1 MCLVFPQQV
10 CQQIAPSTY
19 HTYILPNQVSVAMA
33 NSLTCTLLSTV
44 GQPVEFHTTVAWVYT
59 QRIVAQMASIA
70 S

>member
-1 MCLVFPQQV
+1 MLTTRV
-10 CQQIAPSTY
+10 A
-19 HTYILPNQVSVAMA
+19 SVAMV

-44 GQPVEFHTTVAWVYT
+44 VQPVEFHTTVAAGVAWVYT